1 MLLAKVGRFA
11 GYSILAKRT
20 PKNDLYQRT
29 KIGIT
34 SLWEDLEDK
43 LLTPGQL
50 LGYPRKPW
58 GITVQTSYAYMWK
71 VGGIKIESAAG

>member
-43 LLTPGQL
+43 LLTQVNYWAIPENFGD
-50 LGYPRKPW
+50 
-58 GITVQTSYAYMWK
+58 ITVQTSYM
-71 VGGIKIESAAG
+71 